1 MHFKYDL
8 QFLIALYTCLSKS
21 VLTSWCFHYV
31 LHKQSFH
38 SRSRDKGVRFWL
50 CLPILNW
57 ISSCSCSYSSAM
69 QWIGITETCRFHQRT
84 YNWYDQR
91 KSLMPGICSM
101 SPSLPLNESSKIL
114 PDTLSENIS
123 LKFSK
128 YLPNRPARILL
139 IIQQRLKD
147 VLASILNTF

>member
-1 MHFKYDL
+1 
-8 QFLIALYTCLSKS
+8 
-21 VLTSWCFHYV
+21 
-31 LHKQSFH
+31 
-38 SRSRDKGVRFWL
+38 
-50 CLPILNW
+50 
-57 ISSCSCSYSSAM
+57 
-69 QWIGITETCRFHQRT
+69 
-84 YNWYDQR
+84 
-91 KSLMPGICSM
+91 MPGICSM

-114 PDTLSENIS
+114 PDTLSENTS